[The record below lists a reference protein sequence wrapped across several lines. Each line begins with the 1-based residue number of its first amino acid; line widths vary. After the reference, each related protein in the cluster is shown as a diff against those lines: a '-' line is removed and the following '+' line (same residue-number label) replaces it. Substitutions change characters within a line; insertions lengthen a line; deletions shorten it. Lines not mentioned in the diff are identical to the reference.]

1 MKMRDVPD
9 LLHHI
14 TTMFSP
20 RLLQQSDVP
29 IYKLLQYP
37 GEYVVTF
44 PRAFHGGFSM
54 GPNIGE
60 AVNFATHD
68 WIAYGSDANERYRVR
83 NKCSCIHKLLILNTA
98 LALLFSFSTVIR
110 SSCCFFSRSFD
121 IHNGTT
127 CQRREL
133 L

>member
-20 RLLQQSDVP
+20 RLLQNAEVP
-29 IYKLLQYP
+29 IYKLLQHE
-37 GEYVVTF
+37 GEFVVTF
-44 PRAFHGGFSM
+44 PRAFHGGFST

-68 WIAYGSDANERYRVR
+68 WITHGSDANERYRVSKTYDFVSQMFCKTSHS
-83 NKCSCIHKLLILNTA
+83 NSAYSFVDISSPL
-98 LALLFSFSTVIR
+98 LALL
-110 SSCCFFSRSFD
+110 SSLT
-121 IHNGTT
+121 IA
-127 CQRREL
+127 
-133 L
+133 